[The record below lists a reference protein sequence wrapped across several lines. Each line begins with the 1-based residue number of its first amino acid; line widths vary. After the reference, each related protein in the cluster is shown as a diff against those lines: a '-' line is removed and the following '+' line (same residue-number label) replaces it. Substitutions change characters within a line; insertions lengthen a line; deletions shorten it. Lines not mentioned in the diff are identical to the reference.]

1 MPPFRGFYEGFI
13 TDSFAVYLLLI
24 QLTMKKIMIICA
36 GLLLFSPMIT
46 RAQAILDK
54 VDRATDKADR
64 AGHTADRS
72 KSTGEKILGF
82 FGKKKDGTS
91 AEKTTVKIAGA
102 NFSTLKAIND
112 KLQSA
117 KGVQSTK
124 MKYSASGSSIVLQHT
139 GTTSDILKA
148 LQKAAPDIF
157 AEKNIDGMD
166 DGEIS
171 VKLN

>member
-1 MPPFRGFYEGFI
+1 
-13 TDSFAVYLLLI
+13 
-24 QLTMKKIMIICA
+24 MKKIMIICA
-36 GLLLFSPMIT
+36 GLLFFSL
-46 RAQAILDK
+46 RFASAQAILDK
-54 VDRATDKADR
+54 VDRATDRADR
-64 AGHTADRS
+64 ASHSADRT
-72 KSTGEKILGF
+72 KSTGEKLLGF

-91 AEKTTVKIAGA
+91 TEKTTIKFAGVD
-102 NFSTLKAIND
+102 FSTLKAIND

-124 MKYSASGSSIVLQHT
+124 MKFKASGSSIVVEHA
-139 GTTSDILKA
+139 GSTSDILKA
-148 LQKAAPDIF
+148 LQKAAPNVF

>member
-1 MPPFRGFYEGFI
+1 
-13 TDSFAVYLLLI
+13 
-24 QLTMKKIMIICA
+24 MKKIMIIFA
-36 GLLLFSPMIT
+36 GMLFFSP
-46 RAQAILDK
+46 RFASAQAILDK
-54 VDRATDKADR
+54 MDRATDKADR
-64 AGHTADRS
+64 AGHTADRT

-82 FGKKKDGTS
+82 FGKKKDGT
-91 AEKTTVKIAGA
+91 ATEKTTVKIAGV

-124 MKYSASGSSIVLQHT
+124 MKFKASGSSIVLEHS
-139 GTTSDILKA
+139 GSTSDILKS
-148 LQKAAPDIF
+148 LQKAAPDVF

-171 VKLN
+171 VKVN